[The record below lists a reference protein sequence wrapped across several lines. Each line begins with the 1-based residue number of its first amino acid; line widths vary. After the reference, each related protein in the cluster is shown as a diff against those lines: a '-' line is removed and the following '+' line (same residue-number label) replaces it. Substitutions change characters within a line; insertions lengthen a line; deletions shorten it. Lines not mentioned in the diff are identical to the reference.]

1 MQIGEL
7 FYKITGDT
15 SGLDKSLKKTDG
27 QVKASGKGLSGLGG
41 ILKGAAFAGAAV
53 FAAKKVV
60 ELGGSLITA
69 ASDAEETR
77 NKFSVVFRDV
87 ADEAAAAAESLS
99 DNFGLSSKAAQ
110 TLLSDTGDLLTGFGF
125 TGESALD
132 LSTQVNELAVDLAS
146 FTNFSGGAEGASQAL
161 TKALL
166 GERESVKAL
175 GISILDADVKAK
187 VLENTQQGLTFETE
201 RQAKAYATLQIAQE
215 QSQNAIGDFA
225 RSSEYFANQQRIAAA
240 AVDDLKVA
248 LGESLLPIATESVS
262 VFGGLTRKLAEFIE
276 ERNRLKKVEE
286 AATTGKGSISDQI
299 AGIEVLNKKI
309 EEQIVVQQ
317 TSIATL
323 KAYNQIGTAEIALI
337 EEQIAAKR
345 QQIQANIDRAR
356 NLAIEAQAIKAV
368 TLEEKA
374 AAEIAAAREEADN
387 RRLEKQQEYIKFI
400 EDEYSGTEQAKVEKL
415 QEEIALIEKNIGLFG
430 GLREEQQLL
439 IDLKKQ
445 EIDAILNKE
454 AVEDEA
460 LAKTQEYNQALID
473 LNTITA
479 EDEIAINKAKN
490 EEIARSEAELYAA
503 RFLAAQTFFG
513 GISALANSFAAQTKN
528 QFLAQQAFSSAEA
541 AINSYLAFTQ
551 VLADPSFIG
560 RPFLRA
566 TAAAGAL
573 AAGLA
578 QQVKI
583 LSTPMP
589 AFENGGIVAGSSF
602 SGDNITARVNS
613 GELILN
619 REQQKRLFDMAN
631 GAGGGNQTIIVKIGN
646 TDFAK
651 AVVNSVN
658 SGAGGVVDA
667 RVVK

>member
-15 SGLDKSLKKTDG
+15 SGLDKSLKKTDA
-27 QVKASGKGLSGLGG
+27 QVKTAGKGLSGLGG

-110 TLLSDTGDLLTGFGF
+110 TLLADTGDLLTGFGF

-175 GISILDADVKAK
+175 GISILETDVQKQVAINTAK
-187 VLENTQQGLTFETE
+187 GLTFETE
-201 RQAKAYATLQIAQE
+201 RQAKAQATLDIALA
-215 QSQNAIGDFA
+215 QSKNAIGDFE
-225 RSSEYFANQQRIAAA
+225 RSSDSFANQQRIAAA

-248 LGESLLPIATESVS
+248 LGESLLPTATASVRAIGS
-262 VFGGLTRKLAEFIE
+262 ITKSLAEFLE
-276 ERNRLKKVEE
+276 ERNKL
-286 AATTGKGSISDQI
+286 AAEKSNFELAAQGQGDAI
-299 AGIEVLNKKI
+299 
-309 EEQIVVQQ
+309 
-317 TSIATL
+317 
-323 KAYNQIGTAEIALI
+323 KAYNDQLNLINRVKDARANDRTELMKLAREYDFNIRKLDEWLMLQENDLKVSKRNADAQQARIDGQNAL
-337 EEQIAAKR
+337 AK
-345 QQIQANIDRAR
+345 A
-356 NLAIEAQAIKAV
+356 
-368 TLEEKA
+368 LEEEAKA
-374 AAEIAAAREEADN
+374 EEE
-387 RRLEKQQEYIKFI
+387 RQEKQRKYIEFI
-400 EDEYSGTEQAKVEKL
+400 ESEYKDTEQGKIEQL
-415 QEEIALIEKNIGLFG
+415 QEEIDLIERNKDAYG
-430 GLREEQQLL
+430 GLAEEQQIL
-439 IDLKKQ
+439 IDLKTK
-445 EIDAILNKE
+445 EIEKLLEKE

-460 LAKTQEYNQALID
+460 LTKTQEYHQALID

-479 EDEIAINKAKN
+479 EDEIAIQKAKN

-589 AFENGGIVAGSSF
+589 AFANGGIVAGSSF

-613 GELILN
+613 GEMVLN
-619 REQQKRLFDMAN
+619 REQQKQLFNLAN
-631 GAGGGNQTIIVKIGN
+631 GEGGGNQTIVIKIGN

-667 RVVK
+667 RVVR